1 MSKVIKCFILLLLV
15 SLVYSGVLFMINT
28 ACTICNIA
36 GVVIGFFYLILL
48 YKTVVKIF
56 KDDEND

>member
-1 MSKVIKCFILLLLV
+1 MSIVIKCFLLLLLTL
-15 SLVYSGVLFMINT
+15 LVYSGVLFMINT

-36 GVVIGFFYLILL
+36 GLVIGFFYSIVL

-56 KDDEND
+56 KDNEND

>member
-1 MSKVIKCFILLLLV
+1 MSTVIKCFILLLLT

-36 GVVIGFFYLILL
+36 GLIIGFFYLIVL
-48 YKTVVKIF
+48 YKIVVKIF